1 VIVDVQAIVND
12 RLFNPA
18 VDLLLSPTGGGDKPV
33 HATEL
38 EQVTNQANAACPDLH
53 EGEMERRNQPME
65 EGEAGLALKNWATW
79 G

>member
-1 VIVDVQAIVND
+1 MND
-12 RLFNPA
+12 RFSNPA
-18 VDLLLSPTGGGDKPV
+18 VDLLRIRIGGGDKPV

-38 EQVTNQANAACPDLH
+38 EQVTNQANAACLDLH